1 MIILSVNVAEEKE
14 LIKKYQRTQSPLIYK
29 ELERRYQGVIKKAV
43 LESGLSKYLADQST
57 ITAQAL
63 FAFKKALEQY
73 SESKNVQ
80 PNTFIINN
88 IKFALKNYKNR
99 EMSDV
104 AYRSEQTNRKA
115 GLYYSAVQQM
125 KTDPNADM
133 SDAGI
138 VKYIKSMKSAKG
150 EALGKDFTRSDIK
163 KIRDT
168 ERNELMG
175 NALLNSS
182 VGEALEVAELTDN
195 HKKSAFDIMQ
205 NQKEKELITLI
216 LKSNKTLSLRQK
228 SYIRRLIGIGRTPK
242 AANESQAR
250 INAGITATEAFK
262 AKQIIADEI
271 KRRGF

>member
-1 MIILSVNVAEEKE
+1 
-14 LIKKYQRTQSPLIYK
+14 
-29 ELERRYQGVIKKAV
+29 
-43 LESGLSKYLADQST
+43 
-57 ITAQAL
+57 
-63 FAFKKALEQY
+63 
-73 SESKNVQ
+73 
-80 PNTFIINN
+80 
-88 IKFALKNYKNR
+88 
-99 EMSDV
+99 
-104 AYRSEQTNRKA
+104 
-115 GLYYSAVQQM
+115 
-125 KTDPNADM
+125 
-133 SDAGI
+133 
-138 VKYIKSMKSAKG
+138 MKSSTYNEMTKN
-150 EALGKDFTRSDIK
+150 KDIK

-250 INAGITATEAFK
+250 INAGITTTEAFK

>member
-1 MIILSVNVAEEKE
+1 MGINISEEKA

-29 ELERRYQGVIKKAV
+29 ELERKYKGAINKAV
-43 LESGLSKYLADQST
+43 LESGLGKYLADQST

-63 FAFKKALEQY
+63 FAFKKALDTY
-73 SESKNVQ
+73 SEAKNVQ

-88 IKFALKNYKNR
+88 IKFALKNYKNK

-104 AYRSEQTNRKA
+104 AYRPEQTNRKA

-125 KTDPNADM
+125 QTDPNADM

-138 VKYIKSMKSAKG
+138 VKFIKSMKSAKG
-150 EALGKDFTRSDIK
+150 ETLGKDFSRSDIR

-175 NALLNSS
+175 NAVINGL
-182 VGEALEVAELTDN
+182 GESLELAELSDN

-205 NQKEKELITLI
+205 NQKEKELITII
-216 LKSNKTLSLRQK
+216 LKTDKTLSLKQK
-228 SYIRRLIGIGRTPK
+228 SYIRRLVGIGRTPK
-242 AANESQAR
+242 ATNESQAR
-250 INAGITATEAFK
+250 LNSGVTTTEAFR
-262 AKQIIADEI
+262 AKERVAAEL